1 MAGRFSNT
9 KYSDTMNSLLGTMK
23 KAVKNN
29 YYKYSDKAPTPV
41 EYFHIDKDASTL
53 DEGSRLA
60 YNNVGEDSPFLY
72 NRIPNMIILGID
84 QMSMQYTNDE
94 YGVKSEPI
102 EGEGIILPDIIIP
115 YEDDQF
121 IISYDKNQI
130 IFTSQTVMTS
140 ILIVIKIIMQLVF
153 IKITLKIISFSSVTI
168 NSNYLTWILIT

>member
-60 YNNVGEDSPFLY
+60 YNNLGEDSP
-72 NRIPNMIILGID
+72 
-84 QMSMQYTNDE
+84 
-94 YGVKSEPI
+94 
-102 EGEGIILPDIIIP
+102 
-115 YEDDQF
+115 
-121 IISYDKNQI
+121 
-130 IFTSQTVMTS
+130 S
-140 ILIVIKIIMQLVF
+140 I
-153 IKITLKIISFSSVTI
+153 
-168 NSNYLTWILIT
+168 